1 MLFCRNIFRLSN
13 SSLYFSISY
22 TQITISETIIF
33 KDDMID
39 SSNIHSIFHFYGLE
53 ANVVIEVYKFELKLA
68 PESAYRTAS
77 DVCTDLALPNG
88 DAELDPISSFP
99 YKADAYLTNV
109 FVTQDED
116 NLSNHYFAIT
126 GRGNSVHRSL
136 RWDTGVGCMTTNAVY
151 RINMDYR
158 LHSNTQYPNPENYG
172 FRVRLKVKRKE
183 RDAWFT
189 MASCVHP
196 EDGNGVW
203 KNCDQIFTVPQGVVK
218 EGDLEYEIILE
229 TERTIDY
236 DIDNISIV
244 QTSGPINAIV
254 VEDSVEEKWGVG
266 AEVLITSHTNKWDE
280 EQVRTVTKIE
290 SSDES
295 GFVNIFLNATI
306 RAPTT
311 MKDDSMYATEVAIL
325 SRNIRI
331 QGAKDDPD
339 VLHGGHLMIMATPG
353 DGQDVVGLE
362 VLNMGQA
369 GNLGRYVSS
378 Q

>member
-1 MLFCRNIFRLSN
+1 M
-13 SSLYFSISY
+13 
-22 TQITISETIIF
+22 
-33 KDDMID
+33 
-39 SSNIHSIFHFYGLE
+39 
-53 ANVVIEVYKFELKLA
+53 
-68 PESAYRTAS
+68 
-77 DVCTDLALPNG
+77 
-88 DAELDPISSFP
+88 
-99 YKADAYLTNV
+99 
-109 FVTQDED
+109 
-116 NLSNHYFAIT
+116 
-126 GRGNSVHRSL
+126 
-136 RWDTGVGCMTTNAVY
+136 
-151 RINMDYR
+151 
-158 LHSNTQYPNPENYG
+158 
-172 FRVRLKVKRKE
+172 
-183 RDAWFT
+183 
-189 MASCVHP
+189 
-196 EDGNGVW
+196 
-203 KNCDQIFTVPQGVVK
+203 
-218 EGDLEYEIILE
+218 EYEIILE